1 MKKSY
6 LLLLL
11 MMICCAVSG
20 GDIDIR
26 RYYAN
31 GGQVQDLTVEG
42 KNILRLTVA
51 PGKKESYRRFV
62 TNVEPKKSYV
72 LKFYFKGENLKP
84 LAGKS
89 LKGAGISFSRPGG
102 SIIYRGSDLGLWKH
116 HLGTFGWTKVEVPFK
131 TKKEK
136 KVYLTLEI
144 ADATGT
150 ADFSDLSVTET
161 TVAEK
166 KKSSPQLKAALFPV
180 DYQKGVYYIAR
191 NMPAVWVFTLD
202 GTRKPKA
209 PVLELDLPEGVE
221 CLGASHLWPA
231 NPGQKIWK
239 YVHDKPVVKAITRN
253 GKKYNKYSLKIGA
266 PTVRMFKA
274 WRNDYRVYL
283 ASKKAGGTAYWRL
296 TDGNFKGEFKKVELK
311 DAGNVVYPEKA
322 LKKFHLY
329 VDYPMNFYGGMPEMA
344 EAYDRYWHKLDVKP
358 WTKLWHIAW
367 KNLPQAQRDKIEK
380 EYTIGVA
387 MSTWGS
393 TPRYNLARWLK
404 KNNLPHN
411 YRLMEP
417 RSSREPDGVLCPE
430 EIIEDKGGIIWNRFA
445 VEGIRGYLNG
455 LKPHFVEY
463 DFEPGAMGHCFCQV
477 CRAKFSNPVKTKKEI
492 LANHRKAWFEF
503 RLKQHADV
511 ARRFFNMVKK
521 HFPGALAVMCTDPL
535 HVGSSPLAEWCGVD
549 PRMFDKDGVDLY
561 QNMPYFE
568 GVQYFDS
575 MELNIRTLS
584 GAPHMPLIDPTED
597 MERYYIRYTPNGV
610 KTVILACAAN
620 GGIGQGFYPSDHFDG
635 RYLVSIAEGADL
647 AAKGEDFYM
656 SGKRLKNGTVT
667 HTVLNS
673 ARYNFTDNGNKI
685 TVESPDF
692 RPTTRSTVH
701 EYKGKLLYTLFNYHP
716 RNAMIVKINIPQG
729 MYARELNSNRA
740 LGKSARVKVPAGSVV
755 LIEFAKKPYKLP
767 VLPSYDNELANFKSD
782 KPIGN
787 YGILRPEKTV
797 LPKISGGKLS
807 AYVDPD
813 NNGNVIGLQIAG
825 GSDYLY
831 HKDRGY
837 LGDFIAYPAMSEKT
851 VAYKITAPGCFE
863 YKVPAPD
870 DANPDAD
877 PNEGLIIRKRYS
889 IENGGKVL
897 KAVFEV
903 ENASPRK
910 TTMKLLSRVRNIP
923 KVGGRFAGSKV
934 LSEVVRVNGKKVSA
948 FHNRTA
954 TNGKAISVCTADG
967 SMKEEMLFHGDS
979 YFTNFFCWD
988 NAANLYTVEPGGKA
1002 YTLPYKAKKTFTVRY
1017 EIVK

>member
-1 MKKSY
+1 MKKCY
-6 LLLLL
+6 LLLLV
-11 MMICCAVSG
+11 MCCAVFG
-20 GDIDIR
+20 ADIDIR
-26 RYYAN
+26 QAYYN
-31 GGQVQDLTVEG
+31 RGQVQDLTVDG

-51 PGKKESYRRFV
+51 PGKKEAYRRFSI
-62 TNVEPKKSYV
+62 NVEPKKNYV

-89 LKGAGISFSRPGG
+89 LKGAGISFSRPVG
-102 SIIYRGSDLGLWKH
+102 SLIYRGSDLGLWKH

-131 TKKEK
+131 TNKENRLF
-136 KVYLTLEI
+136 LTMEI

-150 ADFSDLSVTET
+150 AEFSDISVTET
-161 TVAEK
+161 TVVK
-166 KKSSPQLKAALFPV
+166 KKKAPQLKAALFPV

-202 GTRKPKA
+202 GTRQPQA
-209 PVLELDLPEGVE
+209 PELELDLPEGVE

-231 NPGQKIWK
+231 NPGKKTWE

-253 GKKYNKYSLKIGA
+253 GKKYNKYTLKIGA

-283 ASKKAGGTAYWRL
+283 ASKKASGTAYWRL
-296 TDGNFKGEFKKVELK
+296 TDGKFKGEFKKVELK

-322 LKKFHLY
+322 MKKFHLY
-329 VDYPMNFYGGMPEMA
+329 IDYPMNFYGGMPEMA
-344 EAYDRYWHKLDVKP
+344 DAYNRYWHKLDVKP

-367 KNLPQAQRDKIEK
+367 AKLPQAQRDQHAK

-393 TPRYNLARWLK
+393 TPRYNLAAWLK
-404 KNNLPHN
+404 KNKLPHN
-411 YRLMEP
+411 YRLMVP

-455 LKPHFVEY
+455 FKPYFVEY
-463 DFEPGAMGHCFCQV
+463 DFEPGAMGHCFCEV
-477 CRAKFSNPVKTKKEI
+477 CRAKFSQPVKTKKEI

-503 RLKQHADV
+503 RLKQHAAV
-511 ARRFFNMVKK
+511 ARRFFDMVHK
-521 HFPGALAVMCTDPL
+521 HFPGALAAMCTDPL
-535 HVGSSPLAEWCGVD
+535 HPGASPLAEWCGVD
-549 PRMFDKDGVDLY
+549 PRMFDKDGVDIY

-575 MELNIRTLS
+575 MELNIRELKS
-584 GAPHMPLIDPTED
+584 APHMPLIDPTED

-656 SGKRLKNGTVT
+656 SGKRLKNGSVT

-716 RNAMIVKINIPQG
+716 RSAMIARINIPKG

-740 LGKSARVKVPAGSVV
+740 LGKTARVKVPAGSVV

-787 YGILRPEKTV
+787 YGILRPENTV

-813 NNGNVIGLQIAG
+813 NNGNAIGLQVAG

-877 PNEGLIIRKRYS
+877 PYEGLIVRKRYS
-889 IENGGKVL
+889 VDKDGKVL
-897 KAVFEV
+897 TAVFEV

-910 TTMKLLSRVRNIP
+910 TAMQLKPRVRNII
-923 KVGGRFAGSKV
+923 KIGGRIAGSKQ
-934 LSEVVRVNGKKVSA
+934 LSEVIKVDGKPVGALMKTRPLPG
-948 FHNRTA
+948 RTLTA
-954 TNGKAISVCTADG
+954 QASDGRLKDEMIFEMDPSFKNYFCWTNG
-967 SMKEEMLFHGDS
+967 
-979 YFTNFFCWD
+979 
-988 NAANLYTVEPGGKA
+988 NLVTVEPGCDPVVLKFGQ
-1002 YTLPYKAKKTFTVRY
+1002 KKTYTMKFKTV
-1017 EIVK
+1017 K